1 MKEINFIPF
10 DSVTKCQ
17 ILGKGGMGEVWLAF
31 LNKHTKIAM
40 KNLIDDLS
48 DDDLIKVAY
57 EVEVMEKARHP
68 KLIQFYGFW
77 KDQDEKTS
85 WLIDNAPGGDLS
97 KFLHNQ
103 NERKLT
109 MIDKFEIII
118 DIAIGIQ
125 AFHSINMVHRD
136 IKPHNVLF
144 LEKITK
150 DTKMI
155 SAKLSDY
162 GEVYDLNSEEFNYI
176 QENAEELDEFDCGT
190 DYNGTIQYAPPE
202 ILKGDLRLLSTK
214 SDIYSFGVLIW
225 EVFTEKKPYDNN
237 KLSLLDL
244 SSAIIEEN
252 LNPLTEI
259 NEKGEVN
266 KIEYLKGT
274 PIEIEE
280 LVNKC
285 ISTNPQDRPSINE
298 VIEIILRIQEKNN
311 LNYATR

>member
-1 MKEINFIPF
+1 
-10 DSVTKCQ
+10 
-17 ILGKGGMGEVWLAF
+17 
-31 LNKHTKIAM
+31 
-40 KNLIDDLS
+40 
-48 DDDLIKVAY
+48 
-57 EVEVMEKARHP
+57 
-68 KLIQFYGFW
+68 
-77 KDQDEKTS
+77 
-85 WLIDNAPGGDLS
+85 
-97 KFLHNQ
+97 
-103 NERKLT
+103 